1 MRIIDYFD
9 RSADTHPARPFL
21 IDASGTR
28 RYEETQ
34 QATHRIANG
43 LITAGVVEGTKVAV
57 LSPNCAAAFECVL
70 GLNRAGAIW
79 VPLNYRNSVDDNVHI
94 LEAFDVDVVLYHSTL
109 AQQVDIYRERV
120 PRLVRC
126 LCFDGDGAESLAAE
140 SADVAIRAPDG
151 LGAGIET
158 IVSIFPTGGTTGAP
172 KGVMHKN
179 LNWVAQIAS
188 MAAGFPVRTP
198 PVHLIVAP
206 LTHAAGALSIILS
219 AQGATHVIL
228 PGFDAAAV
236 LAAIARHRVTHLFLP
251 PTAIYALLADP
262 NIGHYDYGALEYF
275 IYGAAPM
282 SVAKL
287 KEAIAVFGPVMA
299 QAYGQTEA
307 PTTCTFLAPWEHV
320 VGMAAIVA
328 TGRPGPM
335 RGPGLE
341 RVGRSNVS

>member
-1 MRIIDYFD
+1 M
-9 RSADTHPARPFL
+9 
-21 IDASGTR
+21 
-28 RYEETQ
+28 
-34 QATHRIANG
+34 
-43 LITAGVVEGTKVAV
+43 
-57 LSPNCAAAFECVL
+57 
-70 GLNRAGAIW
+70 
-79 VPLNYRNSVDDNVHI
+79 
-94 LEAFDVDVVLYHSTL
+94 
-109 AQQVDIYRERV
+109 

-126 LCFDGDGAESLAAE
+126 LCFDGDGPESLAE
-140 SADVAIRAPDG
+140 LSAKTAITAPDE

-198 PVHLIVAP
+198 PIHLVVAP
-206 LTHAAGALSIILS
+206 LTHAAGALSIILT

-228 PGFDAAAV
+228 PGFDATAV

-262 NIGHYDYGALEYF
+262 NIGHHDYGALEYF

-307 PTTCTFLAPWEHV
+307 PTTCTFLRRGSTLWVTPSWNTV
-320 VGMAAIVA
+320 WQAAA
-328 TGRPGPM
+328 GRPSWPTCASWQTM
-335 RGPGLE
+335 DACYRPTNLA
-341 RVGRSNVS
+341 RSSSAAPC